1 MARSN
6 YALISALYSDKS
18 RGLYSD
24 IYFPIIKY
32 AIVKIYGSK
41 KEGEHYATSDNVQ
54 QKIAELFG
62 IKIPHAVIAK
72 TILKLSH
79 LVNGSIGLNVFEDG
93 NTFQIISAR
102 FDENDDSYEELETAF
117 NRHLTEIES
126 EYKGFIE
133 REGAFDDKVTF
144 TEFISKNTDNILGY
158 FENDSESQVEEQYT
172 SMVFFLEYM
181 HTDNTELY
189 KVANQLFWGSVIAAF
204 LQSERPKV
212 HDEERGCEAE
222 YYLDT
227 PIAMAL
233 LDLSTPENELS
244 ASDVCDIIKSSGGIL
259 KIHPVTIEEM
269 KTILGSCFR
278 HPTRSKKI
286 PY

>member
-18 RGLYSD
+18 RGLVSD

-102 FDENDDSYEELETAF
+102 FDEC
-117 NRHLTEIES
+117 I
-126 EYKGFIE
+126 
-133 REGAFDDKVTF
+133 
-144 TEFISKNTDNILGY
+144 
-158 FENDSESQVEEQYT
+158 
-172 SMVFFLEYM
+172 
-181 HTDNTELY
+181 
-189 KVANQLFWGSVIAAF
+189 
-204 LQSERPKV
+204 
-212 HDEERGCEAE
+212 
-222 YYLDT
+222 
-227 PIAMAL
+227 
-233 LDLSTPENELS
+233 
-244 ASDVCDIIKSSGGIL
+244 
-259 KIHPVTIEEM
+259 
-269 KTILGSCFR
+269 
-278 HPTRSKKI
+278 
-286 PY
+286 